1 MQTVERMKNNKHS
14 PGPLTGCEA
23 IYADICSQFGTD
35 DVPWFYQAMGAVPDY
50 LSASWARYRVVMTD
64 GDARR
69 EDKEFVGLATAIA
82 QGCESIVA
90 FQQDRL
96 GQMGVT
102 AAAVVEALAVTD
114 FFEGFDAF
122 AHTLHVD
129 SDLRPRR
136 LMAGDM
142 ALIDKEI
149 DVNVP
154 YILESDDATVNRV
167 YDEIKQNFGIPFI
180 PNIFKA
186 LAHYPDA
193 LEAKWEAYKAIMLRG
208 ELQRLTKELIAVAVS
223 GVNACFY

>member
-1 MQTVERMKNNKHS
+1 MKNSKSSAGS
-14 PGPLTGCEA
+14 PADTEA
-23 IYADICSQFGTD
+23 VYADIRSQFSTD

-50 LSASWARYRVVMTD
+50 LAVSWARYGAIMTD

-69 EDKEFVGLATAIA
+69 ADKEFVGLATAVA
-82 QGCESIVA
+82 QGCEPIIS
-90 FQQDRL
+90 FQRDRL
-96 GQMGVT
+96 GQMGVS
-102 AAAVVEALAVTD
+102 AAAVVEALAVAD

-122 AHTLHVD
+122 AHSLHVD

-142 ALIDKEI
+142 ALVDKEI
-149 DVNVP
+149 DVNIP
-154 YILESDDATVNRV
+154 YIIESDDATVNRV
-167 YDEIKQNFGIPFI
+167 YDEIKEQFGIPFV

-186 LAHYPDA
+186 LAQCPGV

-208 ELQRLTKELIAVAVS
+208 ELQQLTKELIAVAVS